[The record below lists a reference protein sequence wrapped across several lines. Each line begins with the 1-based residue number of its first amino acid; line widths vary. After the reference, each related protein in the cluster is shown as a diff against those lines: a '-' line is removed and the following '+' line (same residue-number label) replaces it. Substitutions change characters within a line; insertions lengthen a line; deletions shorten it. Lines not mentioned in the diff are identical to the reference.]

1 MGQVDHGGGALKR
14 GQRDHGDA
22 GAAGDGSGT
31 LRHRRAETDRTGVPG
46 TAEGRRRPEPATHRS
61 GLLGPSPGTGPGKG
75 ARERPAGNR
84 RPVARKGPLRVPVMS
99 YGSGMF
105 AHSTRNWWWTAHPA
119 AH

>member
-1 MGQVDHGGGALKR
+1 MPALRATGAARSGTAGRKQTGPVFPGRLRAGGGR
-14 GQRDHGDA
+14 
-22 GAAGDGSGT
+22 SP
-31 LRHRRAETDRTGVPG
+31 RH
-46 TAEGRRRPEPATHRS
+46 
-61 GLLGPSPGTGPGKG
+61 TGPASSDR
-75 ARERPAGNR
+75 ARERGPERVPGNGPAGNR